1 LGGLLENI
9 ERTILAN
16 VGAVTPWIHGARW
29 DDCLVILYA
38 EAIFVTQIGSVA
50 ADVGS
55 GTLRVVAV
63 TIAIPVITS
72 DVLAG
77 SFGTLL
83 C

>member
-1 LGGLLENI
+1 VENI
-9 ERTILAN
+9 KRTILAN
-16 VGAVTPWIHGARW
+16 IGAITPRIHGARW

-50 ADVGS
+50 ADVGPRTS
-55 GTLRVVAV
+55 RVVGV
-63 TIAIPVITS
+63 TIATPVVTS
-72 DVLAG
+72 DVLAS

>member
-1 LGGLLENI
+1 VENI

-16 VGAVTPWIHGARW
+16 VGAVAPWIHGACW

-55 GTLRVVAV
+55 RTMRVVGVA
-63 TIAIPVITS
+63 IAIPVVTS